1 MKTHFD
7 QLLEEL
13 FQQVDELVVVLNRS
27 RKIEFMNTK
36 AVEALQIS
44 SAISSYLQLTDESMT
59 EWAQFIENLQHNSKA
74 TCVITI
80 INQEKREVTI
90 ELVGYFINDKQLIFG
105 RFTLCHVMKTELK
118 EINNFDKL
126 QHLINCISNGVLLT
140 SLNGKIAIANDMA
153 LELLK
158 RDLRQ
163 IENRSHDC
171 LFEDCSYES
180 HLIFNYYDK
189 LSKKE
194 TAEIIVKK
202 CDSNG
207 RIRYIHFES
216 KMDEVLGILLTTITD
231 QSERIMLLEQVEH
244 QKTLTIVGQNVAT
257 IAHEI
262 RNPMTSIQGFLQMIK
277 VYSDEKNHEYF
288 NIVESELQRM
298 DDLLK
303 DLLDFSKPKK
313 FDLAYVNL
321 KNIMHEVIDILQ
333 PKAILSNTIIECEY
347 DDIGEPIIYGNE
359 NRLKQMM
366 INLVKNALESV
377 DIGGYVRVYL
387 GYKSKDC
394 IQLSVSDQGHGMSKT
409 MLENIF
415 DPFYTTKEK
424 GTGLGLL
431 LVQSVVDEHR
441 GKVSVESEEGKGTIF
456 IVDFELSDNNFI
468 DNISLF
474 NQFNDS
480 MEKTS

>member
-1 MKTHFD
+1 METHINH
-7 QLLEEL
+7 LLEGL
-13 FQQVDELVVVLNRS
+13 FQQADELIIALNCS

-36 AVEALQIS
+36 AAEALQIS
-44 SAISSYLQLTDESMT
+44 NTISSHLQLTDESIL
-59 EWAQFIENLQHNSKA
+59 EWTHFIEKLQHEPTAS
-74 TCVITI
+74 CSITI
-80 INQEKREVTI
+80 INQEKSE
-90 ELVGYFINDKQLIFG
+90 INVKMIGNLIKDKQLIFG
-105 RFTLCHVMKTELK
+105 RVTLCHTAKKERT
-118 EINNFDKL
+118 EINDFVPL
-126 QHLINCISNGVLLT
+126 QQLINGISNGVLLT
-140 SLNGKIAIANDMA
+140 SLNGKISVANHTA
-153 LELLK
+153 LELLN
-158 RDLRQ
+158 RDFRQ

-189 LSKKE
+189 LLKKE
-194 TAEIIVKK
+194 TAKIIVKK
-202 CDSNG
+202 YDESG
-207 RIRYIHFES
+207 RIKYLHFES
-216 KMDEVLGILLTTITD
+216 RVDEVLGVLFTTITD
-231 QSERIMLLEQVEH
+231 QSEKILLLEKVEH

-262 RNPMTSIQGFLQMIK
+262 RNPMTSIQGFLQMIR
-277 VYSDEKNHEYF
+277 VYSDEQNHEYF

-313 FDLAYVNL
+313 LDLAYVNL

-347 DDIGEPIIYGNE
+347 DDIGEPIMYGNE

-377 DIGGYVRVYL
+377 EDGGYVRVYL

-394 IQLSVSDQGHGMSKT
+394 IQLSVSDEGRGMDKT

-431 LVQSVVDEHR
+431 LVQSVVDEHQ
-441 GKVSVESEEGKGTIF
+441 GQVTVESEEGKGTIF
-456 IVDFELSDNNFI
+456 IVDFDLSNNTYI
-468 DNISLF
+468 DNISLI
-474 NQFNDS
+474 NHFNDS

>member
-1 MKTHFD
+1 MKTHYG
-7 QLLEEL
+7 QLLGEL
-13 FQQVDELVVVLNRS
+13 FQQADELVVVLNRS
-27 RKIEFMNTK
+27 RKIEFINTK
-36 AVEALQIS
+36 AEEALQIS
-44 SAISSYLQLTDESMT
+44 NTKSSYLQLTDESIS
-59 EWAQFIENLQHNSKA
+59 EWAHFIDNLQQNSKA
-74 TCVITI
+74 DCVITV
-80 INQEKREVTI
+80 INEKQREVKI
-90 ELVGYFINDKQLIFG
+90 NLVGYLINDKQHVFG
-105 RFTLCHVMKTELK
+105 KFTLYQVVKK
-118 EINNFDKL
+118 ESTDMNKLIKL
-126 QHLINCISNGVLLT
+126 QQLINGISNGVLIT
-140 SLNGKIAIANDMA
+140 SLNGKIAIANNTA
-153 LELLK
+153 LELLN

-194 TAEIIVKK
+194 TAKIIVKK
-202 CDSNG
+202 YDTNG
-207 RIRYIHFES
+207 RMRYLHFES
-216 KMDEVLGILLTTITD
+216 RMNEVLGVLLTTITD

-244 QKTLTIVGQNVAT
+244 QKMLTIVGQNVAT

-313 FDLAYVNL
+313 SDLAYVNL

-333 PKAILSNTIIECEY
+333 PKAILSNTIIEYEY

-359 NRLKQMM
+359 KRLKQMM
-366 INLVKNALESV
+366 INLVKNALEAV
-377 DIGGYVRVYL
+377 QIGGYVRVFL

-394 IQLSVSDQGHGMSKT
+394 IQLSISDQGHGMDKK

-415 DPFYTTKEK
+415 DPFYTTKEN

-431 LVQSVVDEHR
+431 LVQSVVSEHS
-441 GKVSVESEEGKGTIF
+441 GTVTVESEEGKGTIF
-456 IVDFELSDNNFI
+456 IIDFEPSNNTYV

-474 NQFNDS
+474 TQFNES

>member
-1 MKTHFD
+1 METHINY
-7 QLLEEL
+7 LLEGL
-13 FQQVDELVVVLNRS
+13 FQQADEIIIALNCS
-27 RKIEFMNTK
+27 REIEFINKK

-44 SAISSYLQLTDESMT
+44 DAMSHLQLTDESIS
-59 EWAQFIENLQHNSKA
+59 EWDHFIEKLQYEPTASCA
-74 TCVITI
+74 ITI
-80 INQEKREVTI
+80 INQEKREINVTI
-90 ELVGYFINDKQLIFG
+90 VGNLIKEKQLIFG
-105 RFTLCHVMKTELK
+105 RVTLCRVLTKERTE
-118 EINNFDKL
+118 ISNIIPL
-126 QHLINCISNGVLLT
+126 QQLINGISNGVLLT
-140 SLNGKIAIANDMA
+140 NLTGKISVANHTA
-153 LELLK
+153 LELLN
-158 RDLRQ
+158 RDFRQ
-163 IENRSHDC
+163 LENRSHDC

-180 HLIFNYYDK
+180 SLIFNYYNK
-189 LSKKE
+189 LLKKE
-194 TAEIIVKK
+194 TAKIIVKK
-202 CDSNG
+202 YDQSG
-207 RIRYIHFES
+207 SVRYLHFES
-216 KMDEVLGILLTTITD
+216 RVDEVLGVLFTTITD
-231 QSERIMLLEQVEH
+231 QSEKILLLEKMEH

-262 RNPMTSIQGFLQMIK
+262 RNPMTSIQGFLQMIR

-303 DLLDFSKPKK
+303 ELLDFSKPKK

-321 KNIMHEVIDILQ
+321 KNIMNEVIDILQ

-347 DDIGEPIIYGNE
+347 DDIGEPIIYGCE

-377 DIGGYVRVYL
+377 EMGGYVRIYV
-387 GYKSKDC
+387 GYNSKDC
-394 IQLSVSDQGHGMSKT
+394 IQLSVSDEGRGMDQT

-415 DPFYTTKEK
+415 DPFYTTKEQ

-441 GKVSVESEEGKGTIF
+441 GRVTVESEEGKGTVF
-456 IVDFELSDNNFI
+456 IVDFDLSNNTYI
-468 DNISLF
+468 DSVSLL
-474 NQFNDS
+474 NHFNDS